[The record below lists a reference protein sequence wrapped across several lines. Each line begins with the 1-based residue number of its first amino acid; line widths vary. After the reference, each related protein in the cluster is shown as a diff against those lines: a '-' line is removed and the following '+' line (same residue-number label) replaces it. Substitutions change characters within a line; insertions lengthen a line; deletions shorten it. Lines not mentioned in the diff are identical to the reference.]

1 MFRPAL
7 LAAAFAAASLSLSA
21 PVFAADDHDH
31 SGHSDIEFTLDG
43 GRLVVDPENEAPVS
57 LTGMKIFE
65 TDFDFPGTAIP
76 SSGNPGFAT
85 LEGETDVLPLGQ
97 PLLLRA
103 FGPLSFWNGSSWGQ
117 SGIDGE
123 TLYAERKVGRVT
135 FIDLSYDK
143 DGVTGTEGAIGL
155 PLGDGSFH
163 SHIVFFLEDLVGG
176 TPAIGAYAITAAIDH
191 DAAEMSDRFLI
202 VFNNGMEHEAFEGA
216 VGALMVPEPGTWAL
230 MGTGLALVAFG
241 ARRRGRRSVA

>member
-1 MFRPAL
+1 MFRTSL
-7 LAAAFAAASLSLSA
+7 IAAAFAAASLSLSA

-43 GRLVVDPENEAPVS
+43 GRLVVDPENEKPVS
-57 LTGMKIFE
+57 YTGLKIFE
-65 TDFDFPGTAIP
+65 TDFDFPGTESP
-76 SSGNPGFAT
+76 STGNPGFAT

-97 PLLLRA
+97 SVLFRA
-103 FGPLSFWNGSSWGQ
+103 FGSLSFWNGTSWGQ
-117 SGIDGE
+117 VGLDGE
-123 TLYAERKVGRVT
+123 TLVAERRAGRNT
-135 FIDLSYDK
+135 FISLAFDK
-143 DGVTGTEGAIGL
+143 DGVTGTEGPIGL

-163 SHIVFFLEDLVGG
+163 SHITFFLEDMVGG

-191 DAAEMSDRFLI
+191 GAAEMSDRFLI

-230 MGTGLALVAFG
+230 MGAGLALVAVG
-241 ARRRGRRSVA
+241 ARRRSRPVAV